1 MYVVVGGTV
10 VHVSKVSC
18 DGVIWV
24 SVPDMICGS
33 GVPW

>member
-1 MYVVVGGTV
+1 MCVCGGTV